1 MKSISLA
8 EFVEENDI
16 ATAAAKWRVSR
27 QAVEACLRS
36 GRNIRFIWVGDVFEV
51 HEDKVLASHRI
62 GVE

>member
-27 QAVEACLRS
+27 QAVESCLRT
-36 GRNIRFIWVGDVFEV
+36 GRDIRFIWVDGVFEV
-51 HEDKVLASHRI
+51 HEHKVLVSRPLA
-62 GVE
+62 